1 MFQVVLMNSYNNKI
15 ALIFS
20 KIATKCIYYVER
32 VSNQIFVV
40 LMLRFIVTVITF
52 LENLS
57 KLNFLYLFKYNL
69 TSLG

>member
-15 ALIFS
+15 ALVFS
-20 KIATKCIYYVER
+20 KTATKCMYYVER
-32 VSNQIFVV
+32 VSNQIFLV